1 MAKIRVAEEMTN
13 EQLLKEFLR
22 MRDELDTL
30 SKKYDSLAKEH
41 YDLKAN
47 YNDLKFQYDYLD
59 AKYKQVIAAKY
70 QTQRNTVVIDMPTLF
85 DDLEEETLK
94 LEQEQC
100 EFVEV
105 ESYTKRKKAPKEKH
119 VSYDHLERKVETLP
133 IPKGED
139 ICPECGAQMH
149 IKKYEEKEEL
159 VVIPAQAYVRV
170 TRIPVLECVE
180 CQAFHEDG
188 SSTYRTVSHS
198 FLYERS
204 MCSPELLAYIMDMR
218 YSAGLPLYALE
229 KHFMKLSLE
238 ISRQNMCN
246 WVLRSGKYLQ
256 PIYDLMKEDFLAYP
270 INHADETPAQV
281 LNEEGK
287 PATSTSYMFVYHTPK
302 WAKPIVLYDYQDS
315 RSGDRAKEFL
325 KGFKGILCTDA
336 YSGYNKVEN
345 VSRALCNVHALRKFK
360 EAYKLLPKGKARQNS
375 EEAEA
380 VRRYQEIFDL
390 NNKAEERAA
399 QKYSDQDKRFEYIT
413 KVRQRDIKPKFDS
426 FLAWLESMEPKIG
439 RYSMKNAINY
449 VLNNRAGLALF
460 LEDGRI
466 DLGNNIAEISIRP
479 FVTSRN
485 RCKFY
490 VSTTGAD
497 VSAKIYSIIITCEQN
512 GINPYMYLMYL
523 FETLPHTDLAD
534 QEALR
539 KLLPYS
545 EELPSYVKMMSK
557 KEIRQVLEEEKKSQ
571 QES

>member
-22 MRDELDTL
+22 MRDELDSL

-47 YNDLKFQYDYLD
+47 YNDLKFQYDYIE
-59 AKYKQVIAAKY
+59 ANYKQIIAAKY

-100 EFVEV
+100 EFAEV

-133 IPKGED
+133 VPEGED
-139 ICPECGAQMH
+139 ICPECGAVMH
-149 IKKYEEKEEL
+149 IKMYEEKEEL
-159 VVIPAQAYVRV
+159 VVIPSQAYVRV

-180 CQAFHEDG
+180 CQAIHEDG

-229 KHFMKLSLE
+229 KHFMKMSLE

-246 WVLRSGKYLQ
+246 WVLRSGRYLQ
-256 PIYDLMKEDFLAYP
+256 PIYDLMKEDYLSLP
-270 INHADETPAQV
+270 VNHADETPTQI

-325 KGFKGILCTDA
+325 KGFEGVLCTDA

-345 VSRALCNVHALRKFK
+345 VQRSLCNVHALRKFK
-360 EAYKLLPKGKARQNS
+360 DAYKLLPKGKARQKS

-380 VRRYQEIFDL
+380 IRRYQEIFNL
-390 NNKAEERAA
+390 NNKTEERAA

-413 KVRQRDIKPKFDS
+413 KVRQRDIKPRFDS
-426 FLAWLESMEPKIG
+426 LLSWLESIEPKIG
-439 RYSMKNAINY
+439 RYTMKNAINY

-466 DLGNNIAEISIRP
+466 DMSDSITERAIRP
-479 FVTSRN
+479 FAVFRN

-497 VSAKIYSIIITCEQN
+497 VSAKIYSIVITCEEN

-523 FETLPHTDLAD
+523 FETLPHTDLTD
-534 QEALR
+534 KEALR

-545 EELPSYVKMMSK
+545 DQLPSYVRMMSK
-557 KEIRQVLEEEKKSQ
+557 KEVRQILEEEKKSQ
-571 QES
+571 

>member
-22 MRDELDTL
+22 MRDELDSL

-47 YNDLKFQYDYLD
+47 YNDLKFQYDYIE
-59 AKYKQVIAAKY
+59 AKYKQIIAAKY
-70 QTQRNTVVIDMPTLF
+70 QTQRNTVVIDIPTLF

-133 IPKGED
+133 VPEGED
-139 ICPECGAQMH
+139 ICPECGAVMH

-159 VVIPAQAYVRV
+159 VVIPSQAYVRV
-170 TRIPVLECVE
+170 TRIPVLECME
-180 CQAFHEDG
+180 CQEIHEDG

-229 KHFMKLSLE
+229 KHFMKMSLE

-246 WVLRSGKYLQ
+246 WVLHSGKYLQ
-256 PIYDLMKEDFLAYP
+256 PVYDLMKEDFLAYP
-270 INHADETPAQV
+270 INHADETPTQI

-325 KGFKGILCTDA
+325 KGFEGVLCTDA

-345 VSRALCNVHALRKFK
+345 VQRSLCNVHALRKFK
-360 EAYKLLPKGKARQNS
+360 DAYKLLPKGKARQKS

-380 VRRYQEIFDL
+380 ICRYQEIFDL
-390 NNKAEERAA
+390 NNKTEERAA
-399 QKYSDQDKRFEYIT
+399 QKYLDQDKRFEYIT
-413 KVRQRDIKPKFDS
+413 KVRQRDIKPRFDS
-426 FLAWLESMEPKIG
+426 LLSWLESIEPKIG
-439 RYSMKNAINY
+439 RYTMKNAINY

-466 DLGNNIAEISIRP
+466 DMSDSITERAIRP
-479 FVTSRN
+479 FAVSRN

-497 VSAKIYSIIITCEQN
+497 VSAKIYSIVITCEEN

-523 FETLPHTDLAD
+523 FETLPHTDLTD
-534 QEALR
+534 KEALR
-539 KLLPYS
+539 ELLPYS
-545 EELPSYVKMMSK
+545 NQLPSYVRMMSK
-557 KEIRQVLEEEKKSQ
+557 KEVRQILEEEKKSQ
-571 QES
+571 

>member
-22 MRDELDTL
+22 MRDELDSL

-47 YNDLKFQYDYLD
+47 YNDLKFQYDYIE
-59 AKYKQVIAAKY
+59 AKYKQIIAAKY

-133 IPKGED
+133 VPEGED
-139 ICPECGAQMH
+139 ICPECGAVMH

-159 VVIPAQAYVRV
+159 VVIPSQAYVRV

-180 CQAFHEDG
+180 CQAIHEDG

-229 KHFMKLSLE
+229 KHFMKMSLE

-246 WVLRSGKYLQ
+246 WVLHSGKYLQ
-256 PIYDLMKEDFLAYP
+256 PVYDLMKEDFLAYP
-270 INHADETPAQV
+270 INHADETPTQI

-325 KGFKGILCTDA
+325 KGFEGILCTDA

-345 VSRALCNVHALRKFK
+345 AQRSLCNVHALRKFK
-360 EAYKLLPKGKARQNS
+360 DAYKLLPKGKARQKS

-380 VRRYQEIFDL
+380 IRRYQEIFDL
-390 NNKAEERAA
+390 NNKTEERAA
-399 QKYSDQDKRFEYIT
+399 QKYLDQDKRFEYIT
-413 KVRQRDIKPKFDS
+413 KVRQRDIKPRFDS
-426 FLAWLESMEPKIG
+426 LLSWLESIEPKIG
-439 RYSMKNAINY
+439 RYTMKNAINY

-466 DLGNNIAEISIRP
+466 DMSDSITERAIRP
-479 FVTSRN
+479 FAVSRN

-497 VSAKIYSIIITCEQN
+497 VSAKIYSIVITCEEN

-523 FETLPHTDLAD
+523 FETLPHTDLTD
-534 QEALR
+534 KEALR

-545 EELPSYVKMMSK
+545 DQLPSYVRMMSK
-557 KEIRQVLEEEKKSQ
+557 KEVRQILEEEKKSQ
-571 QES
+571 